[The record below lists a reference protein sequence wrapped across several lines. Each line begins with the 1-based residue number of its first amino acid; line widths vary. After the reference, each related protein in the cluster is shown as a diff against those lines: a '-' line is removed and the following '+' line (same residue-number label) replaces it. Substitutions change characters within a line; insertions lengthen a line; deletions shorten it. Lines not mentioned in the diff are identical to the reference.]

1 MYPEQTSTGGMFT
14 NGKEKLKVFFYWLPM
29 SVGTHRLLVAF
40 DVLLYAERSYVD
52 ERGDERDKWRLKYE
66 AVDHA
71 SRLESSSCAAFKA
84 KLMHS

>member
-1 MYPEQTSTGGMFT
+1 MFT
-14 NGKEKLKVFFYWLPM
+14 NSKKKLIFVSCIGYPM
-29 SVGTHRLLVAF
+29 SVVDTHRSFVAF